1 MTRSALL
8 FFKYVFLFEG
18 SDEYATLVFSQSE
31 GIEGDKVYTWNVRHN
46 EGIHTIVLLDYS
58 GSGSSSVTLTGS
70 GVDLSLQFSTSR
82 VERSFNVVM
91 PLSNLH
97 NHSDWIVGRTGELFS
112 VTPTYDGSVNTF
124 SISSGSL
131 PAGLSINES
140 TGVISGTP
148 SATVTNHAVTIKGT
162 NPLGSAYCNLT
173 FTVFV
178 NPTACESNSLN
189 S

>member
-1 MTRSALL
+1 M

-31 GIEGDKVYTWNVRHN
+31 GIEGDKVYTWNVRLN

-70 GVDLSLQFSTSR
+70 GVDLTLQFSTSR

-140 TGVISGTP
+140 TGVISG
-148 SATVTNHAVTIKGT
+148 H
-162 NPLGSAYCNLT
+162 LL
-173 FTVFV
+173 
-178 NPTACESNSLN
+178 LL
-189 S
+189 